1 MKIPRRLVGLCL
13 FLCAAAI
20 GTPSV
25 LRAQGLTQALQTIPA
40 QFSDGSSASL
50 EALLVR
56 PTGPGPFP
64 IAIVS
69 HGSPRDAADR
79 ATMTPLR
86 FGPQAQEFARRGWAT
101 LVVMRRGYG
110 GSSGGFVESNG
121 SCDNPNYVQSGERS
135 ADDIRQAI
143 HYMARQPFADASRVI
158 AVGVSAG
165 GLASVALSAN
175 PPPGLAAVINFAGGR
190 GSRGDNDVCKAD
202 RLVSAFGVF
211 GRTSRVPH
219 LWIYSENDLFFWP
232 ELAHRFHAAFTQS
245 GGRAEFIDAPANGK
259 DGHHLFTAAMPVWT
273 PYVDRFLAANGLA
286 PRKSLIA
293 LPESRLSPPPELAE
307 RNRQGFLD
315 YLAAPDH
322 KAFAIAPDGAF
333 GWKSGQRDQAVARQ
347 GALDNCNKHTQKG
360 CRIAVV
366 NDTPMR

>member
-1 MKIPRRLVGLCL
+1 MILRRLACLCL
-13 FLCAAAI
+13 FVCAAVLGA
-20 GTPSV
+20 PSSPH
-25 LRAQGLTQALQTIPA
+25 AQGLTQALQTIPA
-40 QFSDGSSASL
+40 RYSDGTSASL

-69 HGSPRDAADR
+69 HGSPRDASER

-86 FGPQAQEFARRGWAT
+86 LGPQALEFARRGWAT

-121 SCDNPNYVQSGERS
+121 GCDNPNYVQSGERS
-135 ADDIRQAI
+135 ADDIRQGI
-143 HYMARQPFADASRVI
+143 NYMAQQPFADPSRVI

-190 GSRGDNDVCKAD
+190 GSRGDHDVCKSE
-202 RLVSAFGVF
+202 RLASAYGVF
-211 GRTSRVPH
+211 GRTARVPQ
-219 LWIYSENDLFFWP
+219 LWIYAENDLFFWP
-232 ELAHRFHAAFTQS
+232 ELARNFHTAFTQS
-245 GGRAEFIDAPANGK
+245 GGRAEFISAPANGK
-259 DGHHLFTAAMPVWT
+259 DGHFLFSAAVPVWT
-273 PYVDRFLAANGLA
+273 PYVDRFLTANGLA

-307 RNRQGFLD
+307 RNRQGFQD
-315 YLAAPDH
+315 YLAAADH
-322 KAFAIAPDGAF
+322 KAFAVAPDGAF
-333 GWKSGQRDQAVARQ
+333 GWKSGQRDQAAARQ
-347 GALDNCNKHTQKG
+347 GALDSCNKHTQKG
-360 CRIAVV
+360 CRVAVV